1 MKKCKLPERPAT
13 GVGFKFDAK
22 ELAGVLKKVDNVT
35 RFSQSNDKLT
45 HIHLIC
51 SYKSQVF
58 VIGRTPDTFVAY
70 LLPNAMADGDT
81 VFNID
86 PVQLAGLIAK
96 RSSMTATYEGREV
109 DMREVKGRYQTKFKV
124 RPLSPEQIPM
134 VNEGLRH
141 HLQGGNEMSEEV
153 IQKMVEGV
161 RLCRLKDTIT
171 QESIICRVECED
183 KNMRVSSVSNWASSK
198 FTTKLK
204 EKVAAFRFSLSVEMF
219 DLVMQFCGKN
229 KVSFFADSNSF
240 AAESEEFVLT
250 LPPIQSTDQDYQYI
264 DVMENAMGAPL
275 IALTLKGDITAPFE
289 NIMTLV
295 DVKANTRVDV
305 KFEKKSM
312 HIGFDN
318 DSGSVRDSVNLEK
331 AVEREIA
338 TVFDIRILRE
348 MLRNIGKE
356 SEHRLGLHGT
366 LKKFKS
372 MSLNYDLKE
381 GKLVY
386 FGFIPV

>member
-1 MKKCKLPERPAT
+1 MKKCKLPERAAT

-22 ELAGVLKKVDNVT
+22 ELAGILKKVDNVT
-35 RFSQSNDKLT
+35 KFSQSNDKLT

-70 LLPNAMADGDT
+70 MIPNAIADGDT

-86 PVQLAGLIAK
+86 PTQLAGLIAK
-96 RSSMTATYEGREV
+96 RSSMTATFDGREV

-124 RPLSPEQIPM
+124 RPMSPEQVPM

-153 IQKMVEGV
+153 IEKMVEGV

-171 QESIICRVECED
+171 QESVICRIECENKD
-183 KNMRVSSVSNWASSK
+183 MRVASVSNWASSK

-219 DLVMQFCGKN
+219 DLVMQFCGKS

-240 AAESEEFVLT
+240 AAESEDFVLT
-250 LPPIQSTDQDYQYI
+250 LPPIQSTEQDYQYI
-264 DVMENAMGAPL
+264 DVMENAMGAAL
-275 IALTLKGDITAPFE
+275 ISMTIKGDMSAPFE

-295 DVKANTRVDV
+295 DVKANTRVNINV
-305 KFEKKSM
+305 EKKTM
-312 HIGFDN
+312 QIGFDN
-318 DSGSVRDSVNLEK
+318 DSGSVRDSLTIEK

-338 TVFDIRILRE
+338 TQFDIRILRE

-356 SEHRLGLHGT
+356 NEHRLGLHGT
-366 LKKFKS
+366 LKQFKS

-381 GKLVY
+381 GQLVY

>member
-22 ELAGVLKKVDNVT
+22 ELAGILKKVDNVT
-35 RFSQSNDKLT
+35 KFSQSNDKLT

-70 LLPNAMADGDT
+70 LIPNAIADGDT

-96 RSSMTATYEGREV
+96 RSAMTATYEGREV

-124 RPLSPEQIPM
+124 RPLSPEQVPM

-295 DVKANTRVDV
+295 DVKTNTRVDV
-305 KFEKKSM
+305 KVEKKEM

-318 DSGSVRDSVNLEK
+318 DSGSVRDSIKLEK
-331 AVEREIA
+331 AVEREI
-338 TVFDIRILRE
+338 TTQFDIRILRE

-356 SEHRLGLHGT
+356 SEHQLGLHGT

-372 MSLNYDLKE
+372 MSLRYELKE
-381 GKLVY
+381 GKLIY